1 MTESTPSP
9 AGAGPSRRGLWLG
22 LALAAAFVIAVA
34 LVWTHAVAPARL
46 SAASG
51 DGHDL
56 APLARRDFVRHIR
69 LTGLTEAV
77 RSYVVSTPLLAGGS
91 NNGSLVITKLA
102 PAGSSVKTGDVL
114 VEFDRQAQDKL
125 ALDKKAEY
133 DDLVQQIAQKKAEQD
148 AARVKDESEVAQA
161 ENALKAAELEVLK
174 NEMLSRIKA
183 ETNDQNLAEARVK
196 LAGLKD
202 GFPLKRAAAAA
213 ELRILEIR
221 RDRAKAAMDHAS
233 QNATAMVVRSP
244 LDGLVVPKL
253 TWRGNGPADI
263 QEGDEM
269 WPGAPVLQV
278 VNQAQ
283 MLVRAKVNQ
292 TDLNAVRSGLPVI
305 VRLDAYPD
313 LQLPG
318 HIATLGPIGL
328 PGSFSTRVRAFA
340 AVITIEGSNARV
352 LPDLT
357 AAIDVETERIKD
369 ALVVPRDAVH
379 QDTSGPRIRVRDAS
393 GVSAHNVTLGP
404 SDEIDVV
411 VTAGLQPGQVVVR

>member
-183 ETNDQNLAEARVK
+183 ETNDQNLEEARLK
-196 LAGLKD
+196 LTGLKD

-328 PGSFSTRVRAFA
+328 PGSFSTRVRAFT

-352 LPDLT
+352 
-357 AAIDVETERIKD
+357 
-369 ALVVPRDAVH
+369 
-379 QDTSGPRIRVRDAS
+379 
-393 GVSAHNVTLGP
+393 
-404 SDEIDVV
+404 
-411 VTAGLQPGQVVVR
+411 

>member
-1 MTESTPSP
+1 MTEPNSSLQ
-9 AGAGPSRRGLWLG
+9 AHGASRRRLW
-22 LALAAAFVIAVA
+22 LALAAVGVIAIA
-34 LVWTHAVAPARL
+34 LAFAWTHALEPATVT
-46 SAASG
+46 AAAG

-56 APLARRDFVRHIR
+56 APLARRDFVRRVR

-77 RSYVVSTPLLAGGS
+77 RSYVVSTPLLAGGT

-102 PAGSSVKTGDVL
+102 GAGSSVKTGDVL
-114 VEFDRQAQDKL
+114 VEFDRQSQDKL

-161 ENALKAAELEVLK
+161 ENALKAAELEILK

-183 ETNDQNLAEARVK
+183 ETNDQNLEEARLK
-196 LAGLKD
+196 LAGLKE
-202 GFPLKRAAAAA
+202 GFPMKRAAATA

-221 RDRAKAAMDHAS
+221 RDRAKAAMDHAME
-233 QNATAMVVRSP
+233 NATAMIVRSP
-244 LDGLVVPKL
+244 LDGLVVPKM

-292 TDLNAVRSGLPVI
+292 TDVGSVRPGQSVI

-318 HIATLGPIGL
+318 HIATIGPIGL
-328 PGSFSTRVRAFA
+328 PGSFSTRVRAFT

-357 AAIDVETERIKD
+357 AAIDVEIERIKD

-379 QDTSGPRIRVRDAS
+379 QDASGPRVRVRDAS

-404 SDEIDVV
+404 SDEVDVV
-411 VTAGLQPGQVVVR
+411 VTGGLQPGQVVVR

>member
-34 LVWTHAVAPARL
+34 LVWTRAVAPARL

-357 AAIDVETERIKD
+357 AAIDVEIERIKD

-379 QDTSGPRIRVRDAS
+379 QDTSGPRVRVRDAS
-393 GVSAHNVTLGP
+393 GVSARNVTLGP
-404 SDEIDVV
+404 NDEIDVV

>member
-22 LALAAAFVIAVA
+22 LALAGTLVIAVV
-34 LVWTHAVAPARL
+34 LLWTHAVAPARL
-46 SAASG
+46 SAATG
-51 DGHDL
+51 DDHDL
-56 APLARRDFVRHIR
+56 APLTRRDFVRHIR

-91 NNGSLVITKLA
+91 NNGSLVVTKLA
-102 PAGSSVKTGDVL
+102 SAGSAVKTGDLL

-213 ELRILEIR
+213 ELRILEIK
-221 RDRAKAAMDHAS
+221 RDRARAAMDHAS
-233 QNATAMVVRSP
+233 QNATAMIVRSP

-328 PGSFSTRVRAFA
+328 PGSFSTRVRAFT

-357 AAIDVETERIKD
+357 AAIDVEIERIKD

-379 QDTSGPRIRVRDAS
+379 QDTSGPRVRVRDAS
-393 GVSAHNVTLGP
+393 GLSAHNVTLGP

>member
-1 MTESTPSP
+1 MSESTPSP

-22 LALAAAFVIAVA
+22 LALAAALVIAVA

-46 SAASG
+46 SAATG
-51 DGHDL
+51 EGHDL

-91 NNGSLVITKLA
+91 NNGSLVITKLV
-102 PAGSSVKTGDVL
+102 PAGSSVKIGDVL

-221 RDRAKAAMDHAS
+221 RDRSKAAMDHAS
-233 QNATAMVVRSP
+233 QNATAMIVRSP

-292 TDLNAVRSGLPVI
+292 TDLNAVKSGLPVI

-357 AAIDVETERIKD
+357 AAIDVEIERIKD

-411 VTAGLQPGQVVVR
+411 VTAGLQAGQVVVR

>member
-1 MTESTPSP
+1 VLVFIGT
-9 AGAGPSRRGLWLG
+9 RGV
-22 LALAAAFVIAVA
+22 APERLAAA
-34 LVWTHAVAPARL
+34 TGEGR
-46 SAASG
+46 
-51 DGHDL
+51 DL
-56 APLARRDFVRHIR
+56 APLARHDFVRHIR

-102 PAGSSVKTGDVL
+102 PAGSSVKTGDLL

-161 ENALKAAELEVLK
+161 ENALKAAELEILK

-213 ELRILEIR
+213 ELRILDIR

-233 QNATAMVVRSP
+233 ENATSMVVRSP

-292 TDLNAVRSGLPVI
+292 TDLSAVRPGLPVV

-318 HIATLGPIGL
+318 HIATIGPIGL
-328 PGSFSTRVRAFA
+328 PGSFSARVRAFT
-340 AVITIEGSNARV
+340 AVITIEGSNSRV

-357 AAIDVETERIKD
+357 AAIDVEVERIKD
-369 ALVVPRDAVH
+369 ALVVPRGAIH
-379 QDTSGPRIRVRDAS
+379 QDASGPRVRIRDAS

-411 VTAGLQPGQVVVR
+411 VTAGLQPGQVVVP

>member
-328 PGSFSTRVRAFA
+328 PGSFSTRVRAFT

-357 AAIDVETERIKD
+357 AAIDVEIERIKD

-379 QDTSGPRIRVRDAS
+379 QDTSGPRVRVRDAS
-393 GVSAHNVTLGP
+393 GVSARNVTLGP
-404 SDEIDVV
+404 NDEIDVV

>member
-357 AAIDVETERIKD
+357 AAIDVEIERIKD

-379 QDTSGPRIRVRDAS
+379 QDTSGPRVRVRDAS
-393 GVSAHNVTLGP
+393 GVSARNVTLGP
-404 SDEIDVV
+404 NDEIDVV

>member
-102 PAGSSVKTGDVL
+102 PAGGSVKTGDVL

-318 HIATLGPIGL
+318 HIAALGPIGL

-357 AAIDVETERIKD
+357 AAIDVEIERIKD

-379 QDTSGPRIRVRDAS
+379 QDTSGPRVRVRDAS
-393 GVSAHNVTLGP
+393 GVSARNVTLGP
-404 SDEIDVV
+404 NDEIDVV

>member
-22 LALAAAFVIAVA
+22 LALAAALVIAVG
-34 LVWTHAVAPARL
+34 ARL
-46 SAASG
+46 DPCRRAGPPVGARPATATTWRRSPGAISSAISGSPASPRPC
-51 DGHDL
+51 DPTWSQPRCSQAD
-56 APLARRDFVRHIR
+56 
-69 LTGLTEAV
+69 
-77 RSYVVSTPLLAGGS
+77 S

-102 PAGSSVKTGDVL
+102 PAGSAVKTGDVL

-133 DDLVQQIAQKKAEQD
+133 DDLVQQITQKKAEQD

-161 ENALKAAELEVLK
+161 ENALKAAELEILK

-183 ETNDQNLAEARVK
+183 ETNDQNLEEARLK
-196 LAGLKD
+196 LTGLKD

-233 QNATAMVVRSP
+233 ENATAMIVRSP

-292 TDLNAVRSGLPVI
+292 TDLNAVRPGLPVT

-318 HIATLGPIGL
+318 HIATIGPIGL
-328 PGSFSTRVRAFA
+328 PGSFSTRVRAFT

-357 AAIDVETERIKD
+357 AAIDVEIERIKD

-379 QDTSGPRIRVRDAS
+379 QERPGHASAS
-393 GVSAHNVTLGP
+393 GTPAASART
-404 SDEIDVV
+404 
-411 VTAGLQPGQVVVR
+411 T

>member
-1 MTESTPSP
+1 MTEPNSSHP
-9 AGAGPSRRGLWLG
+9 GHGPSRRRLWLALAAVGVIAIG
-22 LALAAAFVIAVA
+22 LALA
-34 LVWTHAVAPARL
+34 WTHALEPATVT
-46 SAASG
+46 AAAG

-56 APLARRDFVRHIR
+56 APLARRDFVRRVR

-102 PAGSSVKTGDVL
+102 GAGSSVRTGDVL
-114 VEFDRQAQDKL
+114 VEFDRQAQDKV

-161 ENALKAAELEVLK
+161 ENALKAAELEILK

-183 ETNDQNLAEARVK
+183 ETNDQNLEEARLK

-202 GFPLKRAAAAA
+202 GFPMKRAAATA

-221 RDRAKAAMDHAS
+221 RDRAKAAMDHAME
-233 QNATAMVVRSP
+233 NATAMIVRSP
-244 LDGLVVPKL
+244 LDGLVVPKM

-292 TDLNAVRSGLPVI
+292 TDVGFVRPGQSVT

-318 HIATLGPIGL
+318 HIATIGPIGL
-328 PGSFSTRVRAFA
+328 PGSFSTRVRAFT

-357 AAIDVETERIKD
+357 AAIDVELERIKD

-379 QDTSGPRIRVRDAS
+379 QDASGPRVRVRDAS

-404 SDEIDVV
+404 SDEVDVV

>member
-22 LALAAAFVIAVA
+22 LALAAALVLAGG
-34 LVWTHAVAPARL
+34 LVWSHAVAPARL
-46 SAASG
+46 SAATG
-51 DGHDL
+51 DGHDM

-102 PAGSSVKTGDVL
+102 PAGSAVKTGDLL

-133 DDLVQQIAQKKAEQD
+133 DDLVQQITQKKAEQD

-161 ENALKAAELEVLK
+161 ENALKAAELEILK

-183 ETNDQNLAEARVK
+183 ETNDQNLEEARLK
-196 LAGLKD
+196 LSGLKD

-233 QNATAMVVRSP
+233 ENATAMIVRSP

-292 TDLNAVRSGLPVI
+292 TDLNAVRPGLPVT

-318 HIATLGPIGL
+318 HIATIGPIGL
-328 PGSFSTRVRAFA
+328 PGSFSTRVRAFI

-357 AAIDVETERIKD
+357 AALDVEIERIKD

-379 QDTSGPRIRVRDAS
+379 QDASGARVRIRDAS

-404 SDEIDVV
+404 SDEVDVI

>member
-22 LALAAAFVIAVA
+22 LALAAALVIAVA

-46 SAASG
+46 SAATG
-51 DGHDL
+51 EGHDL

-102 PAGSSVKTGDVL
+102 PAGSAVKTGDVL

-183 ETNDQNLAEARVK
+183 ETNDQNLAEARLK

-233 QNATAMVVRSP
+233 QNATAMIVRSP

-328 PGSFSTRVRAFA
+328 PGSFSTRVRAFT

-357 AAIDVETERIKD
+357 AAIDVEIERIKD

-379 QDTSGPRIRVRDAS
+379 QDTSGPRVRVRDAS

>member
-202 GFPLKRAAAAA
+202 GFPLKRAAATA

>member
-22 LALAAAFVIAVA
+22 LALAAALVIAVS
-34 LVWTHAVAPARL
+34 LVWTSAVAPARL
-46 SAASG
+46 SAATG
-51 DGHDL
+51 DGHDM
-56 APLARRDFVRHIR
+56 APLTRRDFVRHIR

-102 PAGSSVKTGDVL
+102 PAGSAVKTGDVL

-133 DDLVQQIAQKKAEQD
+133 DDLVQQITQKKAEQD

-161 ENALKAAELEVLK
+161 ENALKAAELEILK

-183 ETNDQNLAEARVK
+183 ETNDQNLEEARLK
-196 LAGLKD
+196 LSGLKD

-233 QNATAMVVRSP
+233 ENATAMIVRSP

-292 TDLNAVRSGLPVI
+292 TDLNAVRPGLPVT

-318 HIATLGPIGL
+318 HIATIGPIGL
-328 PGSFSTRVRAFA
+328 PGSFSTRVRAFT

-357 AAIDVETERIKD
+357 AALDVEIERIKD

-379 QDTSGPRIRVRDAS
+379 QDASGPRVRVRDAS
-393 GVSAHNVTLGP
+393 GVSTHNVTLGP
-404 SDEIDVV
+404 SDEVDVI

>member
-357 AAIDVETERIKD
+357 AAIDVEIERIKD

-404 SDEIDVV
+404 SDEVDVI

>member
-34 LVWTHAVAPARL
+34 LVWTRAVAPARL

-292 TDLNAVRSGLPVI
+292 TDLNTVRPGLPVI

-357 AAIDVETERIKD
+357 AAIDVEIERIKD

-379 QDTSGPRIRVRDAS
+379 QDTSGPRVRVRDAS
-393 GVSAHNVTLGP
+393 GVSARNVTLGP
-404 SDEIDVV
+404 NDEIDVV

>member
-1 MTESTPSP
+1 
-9 AGAGPSRRGLWLG
+9 
-22 LALAAAFVIAVA
+22 
-34 LVWTHAVAPARL
+34 
-46 SAASG
+46 
-51 DGHDL
+51 
-56 APLARRDFVRHIR
+56 
-69 LTGLTEAV
+69 V

-102 PAGSSVKTGDVL
+102 PAGSAVKTGDVL

-133 DDLVQQIAQKKAEQD
+133 DDLVQQITQKKAEQD

-161 ENALKAAELEVLK
+161 ENALKAAELEILK

-183 ETNDQNLAEARVK
+183 ETNDQNLEEARLK
-196 LAGLKD
+196 LSGLKD

-233 QNATAMVVRSP
+233 ENATSMIVRSP

-292 TDLNAVRSGLPVI
+292 TDLNAVRPGLPVT

-318 HIATLGPIGL
+318 HIATIGPIGL
-328 PGSFSTRVRAFA
+328 PGSFSTRVRAFT
-340 AVITIEGSNARV
+340 AVITIEGSNARL

-357 AAIDVETERIKD
+357 AALDVEIERIKD

-379 QDTSGPRIRVRDAS
+379 QDASGPRVRVRDAS

-404 SDEIDVV
+404 SDEVDVI

>member
-22 LALAAAFVIAVA
+22 LAFAGALVIAVG
-34 LVWTHAVAPARL
+34 LVWTRAVAPARL
-46 SAASG
+46 SAATG
-51 DGHDL
+51 DGHDM

-133 DDLVQQIAQKKAEQD
+133 DDLVQQITQKKAEQD

-161 ENALKAAELEVLK
+161 ENALKAAELEILK

-183 ETNDQNLAEARVK
+183 ETNDQNLEEARLK
-196 LAGLKD
+196 LSGLKE

-233 QNATAMVVRSP
+233 ENATAMIVRSP

-278 VNQAQ
+278 VNQGQ

-292 TDLNAVRSGLPVI
+292 TDLNGVRPGLPVT

-318 HIATLGPIGL
+318 HIATIGPIGL
-328 PGSFSTRVRAFA
+328 PGSFSTRVRAFT
-340 AVITIEGSNARV
+340 AVITIEGSNSRV

-357 AAIDVETERIKD
+357 AALDVEIERIKD

-379 QDTSGPRIRVRDAS
+379 QDASGPRVRVRDAS

-404 SDEIDVV
+404 SDEIDVI

>member
-1 MTESTPSP
+1 MTEPNSSLQ
-9 AGAGPSRRGLWLG
+9 AHGPSRRRLWL
-22 LALAAAFVIAVA
+22 ALSAVGVIAIA
-34 LVWTHAVAPARL
+34 LGFAWTHGFEPATVA
-46 SAASG
+46 AASG

-56 APLARRDFVRHIR
+56 APLARRDFVRRIR

-102 PAGSSVKTGDVL
+102 GAGSFVKTGEVL
-114 VEFDRQAQDKL
+114 VEFDRQAQDKV

-133 DDLVQQIAQKKAEQD
+133 DDLVQQITQKKAEQD

-161 ENALKAAELEVLK
+161 ENALKAAELEILK

-183 ETNDQNLAEARVK
+183 ETNDQNLEEARLK
-196 LAGLKD
+196 LAGLRD
-202 GFPLKRAAAAA
+202 GFPMKRAAAAA

-221 RDRAKAAMDHAS
+221 RDRAKAAMDHAME
-233 QNATAMVVRSP
+233 NATAMIVRSP
-244 LDGLVVPKL
+244 LDGLVVPKM

-292 TDLNAVRSGLPVI
+292 TDVGSVRPGQSVI

-318 HIATLGPIGL
+318 HIATIGPIGL
-328 PGSFSTRVRAFA
+328 PGSFSTRVRAFT

-357 AAIDVETERIKD
+357 AAIDVEIERIKD
-369 ALVVPRDAVH
+369 ALVVPRDAVR
-379 QDTSGPRIRVRDAS
+379 QDASGPRVRVRDAS

-404 SDEIDVV
+404 NDEVDVV

>member
-1 MTESTPSP
+1 
-9 AGAGPSRRGLWLG
+9 
-22 LALAAAFVIAVA
+22 LAAALVIAVG
-34 LVWTHAVAPARL
+34 LVWSHAVAPARL
-46 SAASG
+46 SAATG
-51 DGHDL
+51 DGHDM

-102 PAGSSVKTGDVL
+102 PAGSAVKTGDVL

-133 DDLVQQIAQKKAEQD
+133 DDLVQQITQKKAEQD

-161 ENALKAAELEVLK
+161 ENALKAAELEILK

-183 ETNDQNLAEARVK
+183 ETNDQNLEEARLK
-196 LAGLKD
+196 LSGLKD
-202 GFPLKRAAAAA
+202 GFPAEARCGCRRAADSGNSPRPGQGRDGSRVGERNGHDRPLATRRSGRA
-213 ELRILEIR
+213 EAHLARQRPRRHPGRR
-221 RDRAKAAMDHAS
+221 RDVAGGSRTPGGQSGPDAGPCEGQS
-233 QNATAMVVRSP
+233 
-244 LDGLVVPKL
+244 DGPQC
-253 TWRGNGPADI
+253 R
-263 QEGDEM
+263 
-269 WPGAPVLQV
+269 
-278 VNQAQ
+278 QA
-283 MLVRAKVNQ
+283 
-292 TDLNAVRSGLPVI
+292 GLPVT

-318 HIATLGPIGL
+318 HIATIGPIGL
-328 PGSFSTRVRAFA
+328 PGSFSTRVRAFT

-357 AAIDVETERIKD
+357 AALDVEIERIKD

-379 QDTSGPRIRVRDAS
+379 QDASGPRVRVRDAS

-404 SDEIDVV
+404 SDEVDVI

>member
-233 QNATAMVVRSP
+233 ENATAMIVRSP

-253 TWRGNGPADI
+253 TVARQRSPPTSRKATRCGRGLRYSRWSIRPRC
-263 QEGDEM
+263 
-269 WPGAPVLQV
+269 WS
-278 VNQAQ
+278 
-283 MLVRAKVNQ
+283 VRRSIRRTSMPSGRDSPSPCAW
-292 TDLNAVRSGLPVI
+292 TRIRTCSCRATSRRSGPSAC
-305 VRLDAYPD
+305 RDPSRRAS
-313 LQLPG
+313 G
-318 HIATLGPIGL
+318 HSP
-328 PGSFSTRVRAFA
+328 

-357 AAIDVETERIKD
+357 AALDVEIERIKD

-379 QDTSGPRIRVRDAS
+379 QDASGPRSAS
-393 GVSAHNVTLGP
+393 GTRAV
-404 SDEIDVV
+404 
-411 VTAGLQPGQVVVR
+411 